1 MKTPVQEVF
10 SDLEANYKELFDV
23 HTSKGKIFV
32 NHYSKYIKIEKDF
45 LVDFFVYIRD
55 NKPTGMIEEIVKEYL
70 KNV

>member
-10 SDLEANYKELFDV
+10 SDLEVNHRELFDV

-32 NHYSKYIKIEKDF
+32 NHYSKYLQIERDF

-55 NKPTGMIEEIVKEYL
+55 HKPTGMIEEIVKEYL

>member
-10 SDLEANYKELFDV
+10 NDLEANHRELFDV

-32 NHYSKYIKIEKDF
+32 NHYSKYIEIERDF
-45 LVDFFVYIRD
+45 LIDFFVYIRD